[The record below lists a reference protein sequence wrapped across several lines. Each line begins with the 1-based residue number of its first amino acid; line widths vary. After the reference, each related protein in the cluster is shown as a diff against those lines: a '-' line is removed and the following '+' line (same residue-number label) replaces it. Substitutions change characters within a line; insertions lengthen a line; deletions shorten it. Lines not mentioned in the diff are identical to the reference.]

1 MLVTRPRDQAA
12 ELVDRLT
19 ALGAEPV
26 EAPMIR
32 IVPPDDP
39 DPLLRAADDPAAF
52 DWIVFTSANAVEAFM
67 TALLDGT
74 ATCAR

>member
-1 MLVTRPRDQAA
+1 
-12 ELVDRLT
+12 
-19 ALGAEPV
+19 
-26 EAPMIR
+26 MIR
-32 IVPPDDP
+32 IVPP
-39 DPLLRAADDPAAF
+39 RRSGSAAAGARPSGDF